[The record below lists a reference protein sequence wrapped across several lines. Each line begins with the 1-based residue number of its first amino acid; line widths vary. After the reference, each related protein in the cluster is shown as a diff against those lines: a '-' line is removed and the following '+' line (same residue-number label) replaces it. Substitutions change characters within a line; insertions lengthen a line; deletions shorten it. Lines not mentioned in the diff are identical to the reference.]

1 MLKRLLLDED
11 GQTTTE
17 YILIMFL
24 VAIAVIAALK
34 LFGGKIAALFRKAS
48 GKLEEAAETEY

>member
-1 MLKRLLLDED
+1 MLKRLLFDED

-24 VAIAVIAALK
+24 VAIAVIAAFEV
-34 LFGGKIAALFRKAS
+34 FGGKIAALFRKAS
-48 GKLEEAAETEY
+48 TKLQEAGEVEY